1 MPLIHGK
8 SQKTISHNISEMVHA
23 GHPQNQAIA
32 AALSAAR
39 SKHAAGGI
47 PTPLTENDI
56 ADNAAKDSRAHVG
69 PIQAPVA
76 GRTDHLNMHVPAG
89 SYVIPADIVSAFGE
103 GNTEAG
109 LKIFDGLC
117 HDWNKPRGGFARN
130 ETAHKTDNALAP
142 IVAAGGEYV
151 IPPSVVRNMGYG
163 DIDAGH
169 DLFDKFIVLAR
180 KDLIKTLKK
189 LPGPKSD

>member
-1 MPLIHGK
+1 MPLVPGH
-8 SQKTISHNISEMVHA
+8 SQKTISKNISEMVHA

-32 AALSAAR
+32 AALNVAKKPMKASGGLAA
-39 SKHAAGGI
+39 
-47 PTPLTENDI
+47 PLTDS
-56 ADNAAKDSRAHVG
+56 DVVDPAAKDSRAHVG

-109 LKIFDGLC
+109 HKVFDDLC
-117 HDWNKPRGGFARN
+117 HEHRQ
-130 ETAHKTDNALAP
+130 TSNALGLQQEEGSKLAP

-151 IPPSVVRNMGYG
+151 IPPSVVRSLGGG
-163 DIDAGH
+163 DMNAGH
-169 DLFDKFIVLAR
+169 ELLDKFVVLAR
-180 KDLIKTLKK
+180 KDLIKTLSK
-189 LPGPKSD
+189 LPPPKKD